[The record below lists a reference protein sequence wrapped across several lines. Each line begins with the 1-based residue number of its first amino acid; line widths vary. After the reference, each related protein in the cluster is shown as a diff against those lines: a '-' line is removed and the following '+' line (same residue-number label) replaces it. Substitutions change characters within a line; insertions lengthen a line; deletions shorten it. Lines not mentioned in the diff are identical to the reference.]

1 VWLALFDRSL
11 LQGIQKIEYS
21 KKRNTFSQELDTV
34 SKISIAILTKA
45 IYDKAIQPTAA
56 HSGGFMDC
64 PRNASGQKLCYV
76 VDHPD
81 NLSESFCATCNERF
95 QKSRSASADAQS
107 GARSNPQLLSALT
120 DIIMGVL
127 ALFLAAVVNS
137 AARST
142 ELQLPPVEE
151 SAVPAA
157 VSTALM

>member
-1 VWLALFDRSL
+1 
-11 LQGIQKIEYS
+11 
-21 KKRNTFSQELDTV
+21 
-34 SKISIAILTKA
+34 
-45 IYDKAIQPTAA
+45 
-56 HSGGFMDC
+56 MDC

-95 QKSRSASADAQS
+95 QKSRSASVDS
-107 GARSNPQLLSALT
+107 SSSSRSNPQLSSALT
-120 DIIMGVL
+120 DIITGVL

-142 ELQLPPVEE
+142 EVQFPPIEE

-157 VSTALM
+157 VSTASMQAASLEL